1 MAFRVEFKGEDYDF
15 RSLDAALDCARSA
28 ILADIGSIDG
38 WAVEHDES
46 VDDWFVQGVRN
57 GRRVG
62 VTAIVSGPRA
72 SVFEEWERRVVFVGD
87 TPAEAFAMAAAWLE
101 RRPEITSLGDVGW
114 HHTADGH
121 QLRVYYRG

>member
-1 MAFRVEFKGEDYDF
+1 VAFRVEFKGEDYDF